1 MKRGRLIYIYTED
14 LKFNKRFF
22 KDCFLLLAAVFA
34 AGIICPEKACAYLDP
49 GTGSM
54 ILQVI
59 LAGVV
64 GIGCTFKVW
73 RDKIIHFFK
82 RDKGTM
88 KFQAWLLGRMGLK
101 ACAVRMKLL

>member
-1 MKRGRLIYIYTED
+1 MGNNLMYLYIKY
-14 LKFNKRFF
+14 LKLNKRFL
-22 KDCFLLLAAVFA
+22 KDFILLLVAVFV
-34 AGIICPEKACAYLDP
+34 AGIICPQKACAYLDP

-59 LAGVV
+59 LAGIV

-82 RDKGTM
+82 RDKNG
-88 KFQAWLLGRMGLK
+88 K
-101 ACAVRMKLL
+101 

>member
-82 RDKGTM
+82 RDKDNG
-88 KFQAWLLGRMGLK
+88 K
-101 ACAVRMKLL
+101 